1 MVFGGIGTILT
12 AGYILWTIQRVTM
25 GTVPDTR
32 LQESVVD
39 VTRNEWVAWVPMLA
53 GIVVLGLIPRIVTG
67 VTVESV
73 NAVFK
78 VFAR

>member
-12 AGYILWTIQRVTM
+12 AGYILWTIQRVAM
-25 GTVPDTR
+25 GTVPEAR
-32 LQESVVD
+32 LEESVVD
-39 VTRNEWVAWVPMLA
+39 VTRNEWVAWAPMLA

>member
-1 MVFGGIGTILT
+1 
-12 AGYILWTIQRVTM
+12 M
-25 GTVPDTR
+25 GNVPDAR
-32 LQESVVD
+32 LEESVVD
-39 VTRNEWVAWVPMLA
+39 VTSNEWVAWVPMLA